1 MPSPQSNP
9 GRIVGKQGL
18 SLQDPQ
24 LFRNQIFLLL
34 IFRGEVIACCFL
46 KQAGIHLIFPPGAV
60 SESRIFTVC
69 KWNPPFRSPP
79 LFENEAVVSD
89 VIELSLDSPG
99 DLHFDKTLTLVIPH
113 CASDLKGYEVVIKCF
128 SSGDEWK
135 DVETADWRTKNGE
148 KTVFYFFQ
156 KYILIFV

>member
-1 MPSPQSNP
+1 MESKGFRKKN
-9 GRIVGKQGL
+9 
-18 SLQDPQ
+18 PQ
-24 LFRNQIFLLL
+24 LIRNQIFLLL
-34 IFRGEVIACCFL
+34 IFRGEVIACFL

-79 LFENEAVVSD
+79 LFEIEAVVSD

-99 DLHFDKTLTLVIPH
+99 DLHFDKTVTLVIPH

-135 DVETADWRTKNGE
+135 DVETADWRTKSGE
-148 KTVFYFFQ
+148 KTVFYFFSEI
-156 KYILIFV
+156 YSDFCLVC